1 MHKPMPRALL
11 PWLLLL
17 PLAGHASDAMRWVE
31 LGGRRYTVEV
41 AATEQART
49 KGLMYRQSMAVTH
62 GMLFVHPMEAPQAYW
77 MKNTRMALDILYFNR
92 ARKLV
97 SQQRNVPPCRL
108 GDQCPLYPSQAAA
121 LYVLEL
127 NAGQAE
133 ALQLRDGA
141 ELKFGA
147 GIPLRHPIII
157 NPPTQ

>member
-77 MKNTRMALDILYFNR
+77 MKNTHMALDILYFNR

-108 GDQCPLYPSQAAA
+108 GDLCPLYPSQAAA

>member
-77 MKNTRMALDILYFNR
+77 MKNTHMALDILYFNR